1 MPADEFDAIVEAY
14 RDGIRSMVHGD
25 NAPVMSLNSR
35 RDDVTLANPLG
46 PPIVGWAN
54 IAAESATVA
63 AGFAGGTMEF
73 EEVTRFVA
81 PDFGYIVGFERGK
94 VRRAGSDETVAM
106 ALRVTMIFRREES
119 GWKIAH
125 RHADRI
131 TTPQNRPSLTGS
143 A

>member
-1 MPADEFDAIVEAY
+1 MAADDFEAMVEAY
-14 RDGIRSMVHGD
+14 RNGIRSMAHGD

-54 IAAESATVA
+54 IAAESAAVA
-63 AGFAGGTMEF
+63 AGFAGGTMSF

-81 PDFGYIVGFERGK
+81 PDFAYIVGFESGE

-106 ALRVTMIFRREES
+106 ALRVTTIFRREDG
-119 GWKIAH
+119 GWKVAL
-125 RHADRI
+125 RHADRV
-131 TTPQNRPSLTGS
+131 TTDRRG
-143 A
+143 AG